1 MRNVR
6 QLGSETL
13 KYLILVLFA
22 VWSIVPVLVV
32 VLTSFKTQMDIFQTP
47 FLWFFKPTLIN
58 YEHAFLT
65 GDFANYFKNS
75 LFIAVASSLISI
87 LAGTLAAYGITS
99 FRLPRANFISNL
111 FLVGK
116 LVPVITI
123 LLPLFVILNATKLLG
138 SYAGPILAHTAI
150 NLPFVV
156 WLMMSFIN
164 DIPADILACA
174 QIDGCTRMQTFWKIV
189 FPILTPALASATV
202 LAMQLSWNELLFSLQ
217 LTNLDTYT
225 LPVGIA
231 KFVGSVSVDWGKSSA
246 AATLTMVPIII
257 VGFYIQKYLVR
268 GMTMGSVKG

>member
-1 MRNVR
+1 MRKAF
-6 QLGSETL
+6 GGEFI
-13 KYLILVLFA
+13 KYLVLFLFA
-22 VWSIVPVLVV
+22 VWSITPVLVV

-47 FLWFFKPTLIN
+47 FKWFFKPTLVN

-65 GDFANYFKNS
+65 GDFGNFFKNTV
-75 LFIAVASSLISI
+75 LIALASSLISI
-87 LAGTLAAYGITS
+87 LAGTLAAYGLTTFKLRHS
-99 FRLPRANFISNL
+99 AAISNL

-116 LVPVITI
+116 LVPAITI

-138 SYAGPILAHTAI
+138 SYFGPILAHTAI

-156 WLMMSFIN
+156 WLMMSFVN
-164 DIPADILACA
+164 DIPSDLLACS
-174 QIDGCTRMQTFWKIV
+174 QIDGCSRMQTFWKIV
-189 FPILTPALASATV
+189 FPILTPALASATI

-217 LTNLDTYT
+217 LTNMDTYT

-257 VGFYIQKYLVR
+257 IGFYVQKYMVR

>member
-1 MRNVR
+1 MRKAHSFGN
-6 QLGSETL
+6 ETL
-13 KYLILVLFA
+13 KYLILVAFA
-22 VWSIVPVLVV
+22 LWSIIPVLVV
-32 VLTSFKTQMDIFQTP
+32 VLTSFKSQIDIFQNP
-47 FLWFFKPTLIN
+47 FRWFFKPTLIN

-65 GDFANYFKNS
+65 GDFAGYFKNS
-75 LFIAVASSLISI
+75 LFISLASSFISI
-87 LAGTLAAYGITS
+87 LFGTLAAYGITN
-99 FRLPRANFISNL
+99 FRLRRASLISNL

-123 LLPLFVILNATKLLG
+123 LLPLFVILNVTRLLG
-138 SYAGPILAHTAI
+138 SYAGPVLAHTAI

-164 DIPADILACA
+164 DIPSDLLDCA

-189 FPILTPALASATV
+189 FPILTPAIASATV

-231 KFVGSVSVDWGKSSA
+231 KFVGSVSVDWGKSSS

>member
-1 MRNVR
+1 MTKFSRI
-6 QLGSETL
+6 GSGTI

-22 VWSIVPVLVV
+22 LWSIVPVLVV
-32 VLTSFKTQMDIFQTP
+32 ILTSFKTQMDIFQTP
-47 FLWFFKPTLIN
+47 FKWFFKPTLIN
-58 YEHAFLT
+58 YRQAFLT
-65 GDFANYFKNS
+65 GDFLNYFKNTI
-75 LFIAVASSLISI
+75 LIALSTSLISI
-87 LAGTLAAYGITS
+87 FFGTFAAYGITS
-99 FRLPRANFISNL
+99 FKLPRSHFYSNL

-123 LLPLFVILNATKLLG
+123 LLPFFVILNKTKLLG
-138 SYAGPILAHTAI
+138 SYLGPVLAHTAI
-150 NLPFVV
+150 NLPFIV

-164 DIPADILACA
+164 DIPSDLLDCSR
-174 QIDGCTRMQTFWKIV
+174 IDGCTRMQTFWKII

-217 LTNLDTYT
+217 LTNMNTYT

-246 AATLTMVPIII
+246 AATLTMVPIILL
-257 VGFYIQKYLVR
+257 GFYIQKYLVR